1 MIDLSH
7 KICFY
12 FTVHLQVSDECSP
25 VVESLIRDPLAELL
39 GVVDGDVNR
48 PDGVGRTL
56 LHSLSAEGNARLL
69 ELAIATCHGADL
81 EATDRHGQTPLNL
94 AARHGHGDVVAVL
107 LAAGATP
114 DHADCDG
121 WTALRAAA
129 WGGHTQVRVLSNSC
143 ILHMCMLKQIL
154 RKMFNEYWQFSVF
167 YIKKLHDI
175 VLLG

>member
-7 KICFY
+7 AVCLY
-12 FTVHLQVSDECSP
+12 FTVHLQVSEECSP

-48 PDGVGRTL
+48 PDGGGRTL

-69 ELAIATCHGADL
+69 ELAIATCRDADL
-81 EATDRHGQTPLNL
+81 EVTDRHGQTPLNL

-129 WGGHTQVRVLSNSC
+129 WGGHTQVREFSSSYVLHTFMLNADKN
-143 ILHMCMLKQIL
+143 IL
-154 RKMFNEYWQFSVF
+154 
-167 YIKKLHDI
+167 
-175 VLLG
+175 

>member
-1 MIDLSH
+1 MNRSSAELSLALCVNERACLVLC
-7 KICFY
+7 IQCLY
-12 FTVHLQVSDECSP
+12 NSLLYLQVSEECSP
-25 VVESLIRDPLAELL
+25 VIESLVRDPLAELL

-48 PDGVGRTL
+48 PDGGGRTL

-69 ELAIATCHGADL
+69 QLAVTACHDADL

-107 LAAGATP
+107 LAAGATA

-129 WGGHTQVRVLSNSC
+129 WGGHTQVREFSNFCNPS
-143 ILHMCMLKQIL
+143 ISM
-154 RKMFNEYWQFSVF
+154 
-167 YIKKLHDI
+167 
-175 VLLG
+175 